1 MLRRLLNEDI
11 ELTVVLEPELGHAQ
25 VDAGQ
30 IEQVVMN
37 LAVNARDAMPMGGR
51 LTIETRNVELD
62 GADGAPRRY
71 IVIAVTDT
79 GCGMSA
85 DTQRRMFEPFFT
97 TKELG
102 TGTGLG
108 LAICH
113 GIVSQSGG
121 YLEVTSE
128 LGRGSV
134 FKVFLP
140 RCDVDIEKRTE
151 RAPGLAAGGHETVL
165 LVEDNA
171 PLRNA
176 VRRMLEGGGYQ
187 VLEAQNADDAADLAQ
202 RHASA
207 LALLLTD
214 VVMPQASGPEV
225 ARAVQRFVPEIKLL
239 FMSGHTDHAALS
251 NSVLEGSANFIQKP
265 FSQQMLGKRVRE
277 AIDS

>member
-1 MLRRLLNEDI
+1 
-11 ELTVVLEPELGHAQ
+11 
-25 VDAGQ
+25 
-30 IEQVVMN
+30 
-37 LAVNARDAMPMGGR
+37 
-51 LTIETRNVELD
+51 
-62 GADGAPRRY
+62 
-71 IVIAVTDT
+71 
-79 GCGMSA
+79 
-85 DTQRRMFEPFFT
+85 
-97 TKELG
+97 
-102 TGTGLG
+102 
-108 LAICH
+108 
-113 GIVSQSGG
+113 
-121 YLEVTSE
+121 
-128 LGRGSV
+128 V

-239 FMSGHTDHAALS
+239 FMSGHTDHAALN

-265 FSQQMLGKRVRE
+265 FSPQMLGKRVRE